1 MWNKIIAGNKD
12 LCAELFSRSVSFSVE
27 ELKNNMQRENTRE
40 TLWDKKT
47 SEFPTRELS
56 GLRNEAGVTK
66 YMQGRETEIYSEK

>member
-12 LCAELFSRSVSFSVE
+12 LCAELFSRSVSFTAE

-47 SEFPTRELS
+47 SEFPTRVAVRAIGAKEW
-56 GLRNEAGVTK
+56 
-66 YMQGRETEIYSEK
+66 GRSDKIYARKGNSEK

>member
-12 LCAELFSRSVSFSVE
+12 LCAELFSRSVSFTVE

-47 SEFPTRELS
+47 SEFPTRKLS
-56 GLRNEAGVTK
+56 GLRTEAGVTK